1 MTKGVILFAN
11 NNDQID
17 YVRQAIFCA
26 KQVQKYLKLPVS
38 LVTDSAKHLTNNYPK
53 LIDFHIIQFVE
64 FVLMR
69 LMKMLRIEIMIT
81 MRKKSG
87 IIFQRYVKKYLFLF
101 LKNQKNTN

>member
-53 LIDFHIIQFVE
+53 LIDTFDKVISTKK
-64 FVLMR
+64 R
-69 LMKMLRIEIMIT
+69 LRFSLT
-81 MRKKSG
+81 KSAFC
-87 IIFQRYVKKYLFLF
+87 ISKVCCWSL
-101 LKNQKNTN
+101 N